1 MIFGIIISVI
11 CCGLILAGLVMITR
25 NSIGKK
31 PELIDRITYI
41 IAPYGLAIC
50 LYYYIFFWK
59 NVDIAMAF
67 SGLGNFN
74 VFADILINIILPA
87 AILSFLF
94 ISFQAVRNIGWRVF
108 TITLLAFFLLA
119 WLNIIWK
126 TIDYNQSF
134 GSAARPGFPIVQW
147 SSAVFIA
154 LLVIAVFERR
164 RKGERPSVPEEDKP
178 SQ

>member
-1 MIFGIIISVI
+1 MIFGIIISVV
-11 CCGLILAGLVMITR
+11 CCGLILTGLIMITR

-59 NVDIAMAF
+59 NVDIGVAF
-67 SGLGNFN
+67 SGLGSIN
-74 VFADILINIILPA
+74 VFADILVNIILPA

-94 ISFQAVRNIGWRVF
+94 ISFQAFRNIGWRVF
-108 TITLLAFFLLA
+108 TITLLTFFLLA

-126 TIDYNQSF
+126 AIDFNQSF
-134 GSAARPGFPIVQW
+134 NGSRPGFPIVQW

-154 LLVIAVFERR
+154 LLVIAVFERK
-164 RKGERPSVPEEDKP
+164 RKGERVSEPENKETP
-178 SQ
+178 Q